1 MIDIYSPGNDDFEK
15 NGNCTLLPTSCNAHF
30 EINGEWT
37 VTLVHP
43 LNERSDYIERDAII
57 RVPTPYGKLMYQIKK
72 YNKSD
77 YDIQVTAYPIFLR
90 AKGLAP
96 FLWDRRAVNCNGQQA
111 LDIILEGS
119 SFTGE
124 SNISK
129 ISTAYFEQMNVIQAI
144 NGDVDNSFIN
154 RWGGEIAW
162 LNNKILINDR
172 LGSENRFRAE
182 FGYNLNGVEEDFDE
196 SEVITRIYPKA
207 YNGYML
213 PDNESIDSPYI
224 DRYSEPHPQIVEY
237 SDIKLRADASEGDE
251 ENGII
256 VCDTLDDLYDALREA
271 ARNDFENGC
280 DLPKITYTVSLVDLS
295 RLDSYEEFKDLVTI
309 NLGDSGKIR
318 HKKMKIETSQ
328 RVISMDYDCILEKI
342 DSMTLGS
349 DTASFFDRV
358 GTVTSSV
365 TKVVDT
371 KNNTII
377 AEKIQGIINAAK
389 ANLKAQKDVAHKQD
403 VRAILFEDLDPDSP
417 TYGAMCAGTQGIQIS
432 KKRNE
437 TDTDWVWGTA
447 IDFESVIADYIITG
461 ILSDK
466 TGNFYL
472 NLDTGE
478 LVMNDGT
485 FKGNLET
492 NKSIKIGEYLILAN
506 EMNNYGNGN
515 EGVIYVGKDH
525 SDAYILMRESKDFP
539 TAGQIQK
546 RISLIAGKA
555 SVSIIDDSVTGVS
568 VEIDADGTAFSI
580 KNDGIYANGSK
591 GMSGTVRV
599 ENSLTTVNGLVTGA
613 S

>member
-1 MIDIYSPGNDDFEK
+1 MIDIYSPGNENFEK
-15 NGNCTLLPTSCNAHF
+15 NGDCTLFPISCLAHF
-30 EINGEWT
+30 EINGEWK
-37 VTLVHP
+37 VTMVHS
-43 LNERSDYIERDAII
+43 LDERSKFIERDAIL
-57 RVPTPYGKLMYQIKK
+57 RVPTPYGKLLYQIQK

-96 FLWDRRAVNCNGQQA
+96 FLWNRRAVNCNGQQA

-119 SFTGE
+119 DFSGE
-124 SNISK
+124 SNIQK

-162 LNNKILINDR
+162 LNKKIIVNER
-172 LGSENRFRAE
+172 LGQDDRFRAE

-213 PDNESIDSPYI
+213 PNNESIDSPI
-224 DRYSEPHPQIVEY
+224 INQYSEPHPQIVEY
-237 SDIKLRADASEGDE
+237 PNIKLRADASDGDE
-251 ENGII
+251 ENGDII
-256 VCDTLDDLYDALREA
+256 CETLEEVYEALRKA
-271 ARNDFENGC
+271 ARNDFEGGC
-280 DLPKITYTVSLVDLS
+280 DLPKITYQVSLADLS
-295 RLDSYEEFKDLVTI
+295 RLDSYREFKDLVSI

-318 HKKMKIETSQ
+318 HKKMNIETNQ
-328 RVISMDYDCILEKI
+328 RAISLDYDCILEKI

-349 DTASFFDRV
+349 DTASFFDKV
-358 GTVTSSV
+358 GTATSSIE
-365 TKVVDT
+365 KVVDT

-389 ANLKAQKDVAHKQD
+389 ANLRAQKDIANRSD
-403 VRAILFEDLDPDSP
+403 VRALLFEDLDPDSP
-417 TYGAMCAGTQGIQIS
+417 TFGAMCAGTQGIEIS

-437 TDTDWVWGTA
+437 TNTDWVWGTA
-447 IDFESVIADYIITG
+447 ITFESVIANYIITG

-485 FKGNLET
+485 FKGNLDT
-492 NKSIKIGEYLILAN
+492 KKTIKIGEYLILAN
-506 EMNNYGNGN
+506 DMENYGNGN
-515 EGVIYVGKDH
+515 EGVIYVGKEK
-525 SDAYILMRESKDFP
+525 SDAYIILRESTDFP
-539 TAGQIQK
+539 TAGQVQK
-546 RISLIAGKA
+546 RISLVSGKA
-555 SVSIIDDSVTGVS
+555 TVSVVDDSVSGINVD
-568 VEIDADGTAFSI
+568 IRANGTTLSI
-580 KNDGIYANGSK
+580 RPDGIYINESK
-591 GMSGTVRV
+591 GLSGTFKV